1 MAFMASADSP
11 LPRALQRP
19 ALAELDDAL
28 RRLDQPTRAD
38 VHAARK
44 SCKRLRAWLRLL
56 RDEIGPDAE
65 AARILIRDAGRA
77 LSVRRDAE
85 VAMSTLRK
93 LRGSRVLPASQWRG
107 LEGAVRRGMHRRAR
121 GAVRGTEH
129 RALDLLRAARRML
142 ERWPPE
148 SLTQRQILKA
158 VRRGYAR
165 ARKAWT
171 RCSSQSPAA
180 ALHEWRKRTKV
191 HYYQSVLLSRRW
203 KALDGPRAQ
212 ALDALSEILGHHHD
226 LEVLR
231 GALGTLPLRQ
241 RKSPRVLRVLE
252 VMRDRERRLAHRA
265 LRAGADVFARRP
277 RDWLGVI
284 EESPPAPRHQLEI
297 A

>member
-1 MAFMASADSP
+1 MAFMASADSL

-19 ALAELDDAL
+19 ALAEVDDAL

-38 VHAARK
+38 IHAARK

-56 RDEIGPDAE
+56 REDIGPDAE
-65 AARILIRDAGRA
+65 AARILLRDAGRA
-77 LSVRRDAE
+77 LSVRRDSE
-85 VAMSTLRK
+85 VAISTLRK
-93 LRGSRVLPASQWRG
+93 LRGSRVLPASQWRR
-107 LEGAVRRGMHRRAR
+107 LEGAMRRGMRRRAR
-121 GAVRGTEH
+121 GAVRGSEY
-129 RALDLLRAARRML
+129 RALDLLRAARRMI
-142 ERWPPE
+142 EQWPPQN
-148 SLTQRQILKA
+148 LTQRRVLKA

-165 ARKAWT
+165 ARKAWM
-171 RCSSQSPAA
+171 RCSMQSPAA
-180 ALHEWRKRTKV
+180 ALHEWRKRTKM

-212 ALDALSEILGHHHD
+212 ALDALCEILGDHHD

-231 GALGTLPLRQ
+231 GALGTLALRE
-241 RKSPRVLRVLE
+241 RKSPRVQKVLE

-265 LRAGADVFARRP
+265 VRAGPGVFAQRP
-277 RDWLGVI
+277 HDWLGVI